1 MSKKNR
7 SKFDHWFIVMMIV
20 TVLLV
25 GAVFVSNSRN
35 ALHPELQAVPRI
47 NVKKVLARIEKA
59 GLEPREAKY
68 YKAIQ

>member
-1 MSKKNR
+1 MKSDR
-7 SKFDHWFIVMMIV
+7 PFVVMMVV

-25 GAVFVSNSRN
+25 GMVFVTNSRN
-35 ALHPELQAVPRI
+35 ALHPELQTAPRI

-59 GLEPREAKY
+59 GLEPLEAKY